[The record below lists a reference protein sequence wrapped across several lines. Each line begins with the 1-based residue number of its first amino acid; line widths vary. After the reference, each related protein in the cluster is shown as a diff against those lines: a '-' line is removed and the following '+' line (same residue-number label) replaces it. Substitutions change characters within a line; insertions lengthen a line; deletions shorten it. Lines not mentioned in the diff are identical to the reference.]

1 MGAVATY
8 GCEVDVQRMSEHQQ
22 EGQQEIVSGEALY
35 ASNRV
40 ALTRFATALVGPSDA
55 ADVVSDTM
63 VSLLQSGKLAEA
75 DNPVALMY
83 RAVLNKARSH
93 HRSVYRRRAR
103 ERKFAE
109 AVVVH
114 DPELRPDV
122 VDAVV
127 RLSPQ
132 QRACVYLTYWEDLA
146 PADVAQRLGIGE
158 GTVKRYLA
166 RARAK
171 LREVL
176 DE

>member
-1 MGAVATY
+1 
-8 GCEVDVQRMSEHQQ
+8 MSEHQQ
-22 EGQQEIVSGEALY
+22 ELGSGDELY
-35 ASNRV
+35 ARNRV

-55 ADVVSDTM
+55 ADVVSDTV
-63 VSLLQSGKLAEA
+63 VSLLRSGVLVEA

-83 RAVLNKARSH
+83 RAVLNKANSH
-93 HRSVYRRRAR
+93 HRSMYRRRAR
-103 ERKFAE
+103 ERKFADSII
-109 AVVVH
+109 VQ

-122 VDAVV
+122 VVAVV
-127 RLSPQ
+127 KLSPQ
-132 QRACVYLTYWEDLA
+132 QRACVYLTYWEDLTA
-146 PADVAQRLGIGE
+146 SDVAQRLGIGE

>member
-1 MGAVATY
+1 
-8 GCEVDVQRMSEHQQ
+8 MSEHQQ
-22 EGQQEIVSGEALY
+22 EVGSGESVYVNA
-35 ASNRV
+35 RV

-63 VSLLQSGKLAEA
+63 VSLLKSGKLVEA
-75 DNPVALMY
+75 DNPTALMY

-103 ERKFAE
+103 ERKFADSI
-109 AVVVH
+109 VVQ

-127 RLSPQ
+127 KLSPQ
-132 QRACVYLTYWEDLA
+132 QRACVYLTYWEDLT
-146 PADVAQRLGIGE
+146 PRDVAQRLDIGE

-166 RARAK
+166 RARAN